1 MEEQTSDNLYA
12 GAMLVPQPGHYLA
25 ASPLGAGRYAF
36 VPGQLAGKAGGDTW
50 AAGYISAWN
59 TGPLCTPQSVHSPAA
74 EESCLGEGKEVS

>member
-36 VPGQLAGKAGGDTW
+36 VPGQLAGKAGGDT
-50 AAGYISAWN
+50 
-59 TGPLCTPQSVHSPAA
+59 
-74 EESCLGEGKEVS
+74 